1 MERLNQ
7 WVFERCYKGSL
18 YIMVFCFL
26 LLAIIFGCSKENIP
40 VYQLGLSITFGKGGT
55 AEPYQKKGWSGPEE
69 GFTWTDGNS
78 SELLMKIDKPKSDII
93 MTAAL
98 EPLTVPG
105 KIGKQR
111 VAININGKKA
121 GEWSVNASGEY
132 KLNIPQ
138 DYLKGS
144 GLNITFEL
152 PDAASPLELGVS
164 KDSRK
169 LGLAIKSINLSE
181 K

>member
-18 YIMVFCFL
+18 YMMVFCFL
-26 LLAIIFGCSKENIP
+26 LLAIIFGCSKEKIP
-40 VYQLGLSITFGKGGT
+40 IYKLGSSITFGKGGT
-55 AEPYQKKGWSGPEE
+55 AGQYQKKGWSSPEA

-93 MTAAL
+93 MTADL
-98 EPLTVPG
+98 GPLTVPG
-105 KIGKQR
+105 KLEKQR

-121 GEWSVNASGEY
+121 GEWVVNAPGEY
-132 KLNIPQ
+132 KLDIPQ

-144 GLNITFEL
+144 ELNITFEL
-152 PDAASPLELGVS
+152 PDAASPLELSVS
-164 KDSRK
+164 EDSRK
-169 LGLAIKSINLSE
+169 LGLGIKTIKLLG